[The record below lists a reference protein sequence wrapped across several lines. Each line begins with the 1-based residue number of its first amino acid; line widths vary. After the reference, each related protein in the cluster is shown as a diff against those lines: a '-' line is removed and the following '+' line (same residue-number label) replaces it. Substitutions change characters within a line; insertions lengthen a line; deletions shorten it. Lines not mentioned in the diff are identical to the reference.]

1 MPSFWAFHNYYVF
14 LDFECLLTKS
24 GTWTKFWSWSQW
36 TMAGRHKLTDLKLLK
51 RGKCQNPQ
59 SYLEI
64 EPVSTIFFFVSLNLQ
79 SNLFVKSHCMQL
91 ETNIEP
97 RNRAKP
103 VRGQNPPIGLFG
115 PHQGSPKK
123 RGGDQTDESAVHSRI
138 LLISMECLPNHIN

>member
-1 MPSFWAFHNYYVF
+1 MLRDLTMRFQQRDS
-14 LDFECLLTKS
+14 DFMLARHRIANSSVVRPFRYIT
-24 GTWTKFWSWSQW
+24 T
-36 TMAGRHKLTDLKLLK
+36 GREFK
-51 RGKCQNPQ
+51 

>member
-1 MPSFWAFHNYYVF
+1 
-14 LDFECLLTKS
+14 
-24 GTWTKFWSWSQW
+24 
-36 TMAGRHKLTDLKLLK
+36 MAGRHKLTDLKLLK
-51 RGKCQNPQ
+51 REKCQNPQ

-103 VRGQNPPIGLFG
+103 VRGHSPPIELFG

-123 RGGDQTDESAVHSRI
+123 RGGDQTNESAVHSRI